1 MKLGKA
7 SGAAA
12 GLTNTVYGDE
22 DDCIVFNHRYKAVR
36 SVYRYNGVSQPVE
49 RK

>member
-12 GLTNTVYGDE
+12 GLTNTVYGDK
-22 DDCIVFNHRYKAVR
+22 DDCIVSTTGSKR
-36 SVYRYNGVSQPVE
+36 SDRYNGVSQPVE